1 MRHVPNILSF
11 ARILAA
17 PYVFLLLSTREWT
30 AAMVWMTLIGATDG
44 FDGYLARR
52 LNATS
57 KLGAMLDPIADKLL
71 LMGAFLTLALNGTI
85 PVWLAWLVLGRDV
98 LILLFVIGVLLFTKV
113 RREFPPSVAGK
124 VSTIIQMGYVVWIVA
139 GRAGYIPAPEEL
151 AYVVLAATG
160 WSSVDYAIRGTK
172 LRRG

>member
-1 MRHVPNILSF
+1 MRHIPNILSF

-17 PYVFLLLSTREWT
+17 PYVFVLLWTRDWT

-52 LNATS
+52 FDATS
-57 KLGAMLDPIADKLL
+57 KLGAMLDPVADKLL

-85 PVWLAWLVLGRDV
+85 PTWLAWLVLGRDV
-98 LILLFVIGVLLFTKV
+98 LILLFVIGVLLFTNL

-139 GRAGYIPAPEEL
+139 GQAGYIPAPEQL

-160 WSSVDYAIRGTK
+160 WSCVDYATRGVK

>member
-1 MRHVPNILSF
+1 MKHIPNILSF

-17 PYVFLLLSTREWT
+17 PYVFLLLWTRDWT
-30 AAMVWMTLIGATDG
+30 AAMVWMTVIGATDG

-71 LMGAFLTLALNGTI
+71 LMGAFLTLAMNATI

-98 LILLFVIGVLLFTKV
+98 LILLFVIGVLLFTNL
-113 RREFPPSVAGK
+113 RREFPPSAVGK
-124 VSTIIQMGYVVWIVA
+124 ISTIIQMGYIVWIVA

-151 AYVVLAATG
+151 AYIVLAATG
-160 WSSVDYAIRGTK
+160 WSSVDYAIRGAK